1 MALCAGLDGRP
12 TFGEVLEE
20 CVKLADEQQMRDAL
34 KGTGDMTKA
43 EPTAVH
49 ATAEYLVEAGC
60 RTFPL
65 FRLPQSWLAGLAP
78 RSLTGAVAQGG
89 PHERPPDVA
98 GPRRRPP
105 LLHEQR

>member
-49 ATAEYLVEAGC
+49 ATAEYLEEAGC
-60 RTFPL
+60 RH
-65 FRLPQSWLAGLAP
+65 
-78 RSLTGAVAQGG
+78 SLSFACLNRGSLVSRHG
-89 PHERPPDVA
+89 R
-98 GPRRRPP
+98 
-105 LLHEQR
+105 

>member
-20 CVKLADEQQMRDAL
+20 CIKLADEQQMRDAL

-60 RTFPL
+60 S
-65 FRLPQSWLAGLAP
+65 LPPPALSSAAVTDGDRCAGC
-78 RSLTGAVAQGG
+78 
-89 PHERPPDVA
+89 PP
-98 GPRRRPP
+98 
-105 LLHEQR
+105 